1 MFERLREVWLPR
13 FFFLVTML
21 LAAGLAGGVFFASQV
36 QTDAIEPR
44 ELGRVIQLFAHDT
57 TVRKTAL
64 ASAVGLVVTA
74 FVFFRPGLL
83 AARRARNK
91 QPPPVVGA

>member
-1 MFERLREVWLPR
+1 MLDSLREIWLPR
-13 FFFLVTML
+13 FFFLVTVA
-21 LAAGLAGGVFFASQV
+21 LAAGLAGLVFVSPHL
-36 QTDAIEPR
+36 TLDDLDPEWS
-44 ELGRVIQLFAHDT
+44 RVLRLFAHDG

-64 ASAVGLVVTA
+64 ASAVGLLVTA

-83 AARRARNK
+83 AARRARHK